1 MLPTLVTHPLRT
13 DSAPIVQDISV
24 LERITSAPAGLREST
39 WTTALGGPLRDYL
52 RRPGKHFR
60 AMLVG
65 LSWELAHDPRKKT
78 PTLPELLPWVVEL
91 LHAGSLIIDDIEDG
105 SVQRRGQAA
114 LHRLVG
120 VPVALNAGNWL
131 YFRAMSLLGELQ
143 LDPGLELALHRR
155 TLQTVQWCHEGQALD
170 LTVRVGDLHPRDI
183 SELAYAISSRKTGS
197 LLGLSGLLGALAA
210 SAPETL
216 QKAMWGFG
224 VRLGVGLQMQNDL
237 SELMGAAGPL
247 KQPEDLLHGR
257 VTWPWAWAAE
267 RLSAS
272 AFDALQARGARLTQ
286 GSGDAALL
294 ARDLLAAVGPDPRER
309 VRQWLQEGY
318 RELEEVVHQLW
329 DGEHF
334 ALTRLSAEVDRL
346 EKRYA

>member
-1 MLPTLVTHPLRT
+1 MLSTLVTHPLSKGSVSVVET
-13 DSAPIVQDISV
+13 NSV
-24 LERITSAPAGLREST
+24 LDRIISAPADVREST
-39 WTTALGGPLRDYL
+39 WTTAIGGSLREYL
-52 RRPGKHFR
+52 QRPGKHFR

-65 LSWELAHDPRKKT
+65 LSWELSHDPQSKA
-78 PTLPELLPWVVEL
+78 PPVPELLPWVVEL

-105 SVQRRGQAA
+105 SVQRRGQGA

-131 YFRAMSLLGELQ
+131 YFRAIALLGELQ
-143 LDPGLELALHRR
+143 LAPGLELTLHRR
-155 TLQTVQWCHEGQALD
+155 TLETVQWCHEGQALD

-183 SELAYAISSRKTGS
+183 AELAYVISSRKTGS

-210 SAPETL
+210 GAPEPL
-216 QKAMWGFG
+216 QQAMWNFG

-237 SELMGAAGPL
+237 SELMGSAGPL

-267 RLSAS
+267 RLSAH

-286 GSGDAALL
+286 GTGDAAAL
-294 ARDLLAAVGPDPRER
+294 ARDLLTAVGPDPRER
-309 VRQWLQEGY
+309 VRKWLQEGY
-318 RELEEVVHQLW
+318 HELESVVRQRWNGDHS
-329 DGEHF
+329 
-334 ALTRLSAEVDRL
+334 ALTRLSAEVERL